1 MISER
6 KISASETVLS
16 SKMSH
21 LQRLVTIYSGIYAQF
36 FSIIFEIS
44 KNGIYAHLKKKIP
57 SEKLKNPFFSACGA
71 SKTVFSSFPTSK
83 TFLRV
88 FLLQLWW
95 KGSISAPSIHE
106 ERCFCA
112 LESQHESGIYEP
124 PKSIIFEIFKNG
136 IYAKRNIWS
145 PSAVQESNGFVKHH
159 FIFF

>member
-1 MISER
+1 MWPMYF
-6 KISASETVLS
+6 S
-16 SKMSH
+16 SKNHSH
-21 LQRLVTIYSGIYAQF
+21 PKSFDLNNRVTGGSDHIFRNICPIF
-36 FSIIFEIS
+36 FDYFWNFQKRNICPFEEE
-44 KNGIYAHLKKKIP
+44 NP

-145 PSAVQESNGFVKHH
+145 PSAVVDLELQNRS
-159 FIFF
+159 